1 MTHRE
6 GEVVDQEE
14 YVRIINK
21 IINNRAEVIK
31 LPNGI
36 DINIE
41 DLSEVIVNCM
51 VKVLTSD
58 RFRSFIKQAIKEG
71 D

>member
-6 GEVVDQEE
+6 GEVVDHEE